1 MPGTRS
7 DAITTA
13 FDALAGLERLGETVD
28 DDWQYVVDLARAWR
42 LKLEA
47 AAAAAG
53 DEPLADDRTHAIE
66 VAAVE
71 AASITDPHR
80 AIDWLSTLPQIVLLA
95 LGDG

>member
-7 DAITTA
+7 DAITVA
-13 FDALAGLERLGETVD
+13 LDALSGLERLGETVE

-47 AAAAAG
+47 AAD
-53 DEPLADDRTHAIE
+53 DEPLADERTHAIE
-66 VAAVE
+66 VAAAEV
-71 AASITDPHR
+71 ASITDSHR
-80 AIDWLSTLPQIVLLA
+80 AIDWLSTLPQVVLLA